1 MAQETTKM
9 QEIKKLVEEVGVV
22 MEQRGMS
29 PMPGRVLAYLLLSEP
44 PYRSFYEIQEFL
56 SASKSAIS
64 NALQKL
70 MDTGIVG
77 YITFSGDRK
86 RYFRINLGNWLTM
99 AKKDLFKIKEVET
112 FLEKVLEL
120 RSDSKY
126 LDFNN
131 DIERLL
137 AFHHFLGEKL
147 PDLIKEFEE
156 TYVAE

>member
-1 MAQETTKM
+1 MAQETENIKAVKKM
-9 QEIKKLVEEVGVV
+9 VEEVGVV

-29 PMPGRVLAYLLLSEP
+29 PMPGRVMAYLLLSEP

-70 MDTGIVG
+70 MDSGIVG

-86 RYFRINLGNWLTM
+86 RYFRINLENWLSH
-99 AKKDLFKIKEVET
+99 AKQDLFKIREVEL
-112 FLEKVLEL
+112 FLGKALEL

-126 LDFNN
+126 LEFNEEIKRIMDFH
-131 DIERLL
+131 RFL
-137 AFHHFLGEKL
+137 ASRL
-147 PDLIKEFEE
+147 PDLIKEFED
-156 TYVAE
+156 TYGKV